1 MGDEETKGEGGER
14 VGDEEV
20 KDEICVRERVKMRVG

>member
-1 MGDEETKGEGGER
+1 MGENPWDRNEEVKEMKRQGGER

-20 KDEICVRERVKMRVG
+20 KYM